1 MRQSCAVM
9 NIFQVSDLNMHI
21 FFRNILKNASLALK
35 YHFATTYNIYAH
47 YFFLHLS
54 KGWNRRTRHNTF
66 KRMELINSTW
76 LDFSKLVVPLTKS
89 MYPTLSET
97 TNSPERITF
106 RQIFSS

>member
-1 MRQSCAVM
+1 
-9 NIFQVSDLNMHI
+9 MHR

-35 YHFATTYNIYAH
+35 YHFATIYNIYKR

-54 KGWNRRTRHNTF
+54 KRSGWNKSTRHNTF

-89 MYPTLSET
+89 MYTTLSET
-97 TNSPERITF
+97 TNSPERIAF